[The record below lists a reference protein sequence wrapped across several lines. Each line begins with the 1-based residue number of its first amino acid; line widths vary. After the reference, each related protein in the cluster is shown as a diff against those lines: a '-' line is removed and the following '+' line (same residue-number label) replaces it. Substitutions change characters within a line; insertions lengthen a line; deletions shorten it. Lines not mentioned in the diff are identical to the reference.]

1 MDVIRIDDPRLDES
15 FSFLFAFKKG
25 DVVSTRNKPSLRGK
39 ISDGVYVGPVPKHVA
54 DIKPRGKTLYEITL
68 PDEVTY
74 VIDEGDIKKAGNEPH
89 GD

>member
-1 MDVIRIDDPRLDES
+1 MDDPRLDES

-25 DVVSTRNKPSLRGK
+25 DVVATRNEPFLRGK
-39 ISDGVYVGPVPKHVA
+39 ISDGVYIGEKPKHVS

-74 VIDEGDIKKAGNEPH
+74 VIDETDIEKLGDEPH
-89 GD
+89 G